1 MQFQM
6 RQSVSYAVICGKGC
20 SPSFKGEWLFL
31 IYGKLRKIAR
41 VSKSFVFFAN
51 YGGSEGG
58 LSPLLIY
65 CEKMSACAGFLR
77 KGRQVRR
84 EVCRLSA

>member
-6 RQSVSYAVICGKGC
+6 RQERQLCRHLRERLFSLFQGRMA
-20 SPSFKGEWLFL
+20 FL

-65 CEKMSACAGFLR
+65 CEKN
-77 KGRQVRR
+77 VR
-84 EVCRLSA
+84 VCRIFEERQTGSV

>member
-6 RQSVSYAVICGKGC
+6 RQERQLCRHLRERLFSLFQGRMA
-20 SPSFKGEWLFL
+20 FL

-58 LSPLLIY
+58 LSPAFEI
-65 CEKMSACAGFLR
+65 LR
-77 KGRQVRR
+77 KNVRVSRIFAERQTGSV
-84 EVCRLSA
+84 

>member
-1 MQFQM
+1 MRFRM
-6 RQSVSYAVICGKGC
+6 RQERQLCRYLRERLF
-20 SPSFKGEWLFL
+20 SFFQGRMAFL

-58 LSPLLIY
+58 LS
-65 CEKMSACAGFLR
+65 SAFDILR
-77 KGRQVRR
+77 KIVRVSR
-84 EVCRLSA
+84 TFVERRTGSA

>member
-6 RQSVSYAVICGKGC
+6 RQERQLCRHLRERLFSLFQGRMA
-20 SPSFKGEWLFL
+20 FL

-58 LSPLLIY
+58 LSPLQTVDKKLFY
-65 CEKMSACAGFLR
+65 PEG
-77 KGRQVRR
+77 G
-84 EVCRLSA
+84 E